1 MNSKWT
7 VFYFK
12 NYERCLNPSFSPRLL
27 SPLMT
32 FLHISLRN
40 TKAPTPTLATDLHLC
55 LSPSC
60 PPLPQGGQAPHF
72 RSGPVP
78 SLVLGDIPLAFLPFL
93 LAGSS
98 PSEYNMPLH
107 HPSIK
112 KRENP
117 LLTHIPV
124 WLCPVPLLPTSA
136 ELLGGQL
143 SGFRTCPSVETA
155 LLVAAGE

>member
-1 MNSKWT
+1 M
-7 VFYFK
+7 FK
-12 NYERCLNPSFSPRLL
+12 SIIFSPSSLSANDFSSYFTEKHEGSHPDVGHRPAPVPLTLL
-27 SPLMT
+27 T
-32 FLHISLRN
+32 
-40 TKAPTPTLATDLHLC
+40 
-55 LSPSC
+55 
-60 PPLPQGGQAPHF
+60 PLPRGGQAPYF
-72 RSGPVP
+72 RSGPIP
-78 SLVLGDIPLAFLPFL
+78 SLVLGDIALAFLPFL